1 MVGDDRCG
9 HRLRMLS
16 KETVDTH
23 WLEIVVEEVVDTA
36 RGAHVGDMYMSL
48 IHTAELVAP
57 IRSTT

>member
-1 MVGDDRCG
+1 
-9 HRLRMLS
+9 MLW